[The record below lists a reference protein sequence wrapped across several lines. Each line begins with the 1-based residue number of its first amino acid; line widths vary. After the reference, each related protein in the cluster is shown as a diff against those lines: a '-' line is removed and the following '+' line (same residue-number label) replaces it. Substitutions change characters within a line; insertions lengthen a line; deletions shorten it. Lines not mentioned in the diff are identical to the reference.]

1 MRLVHKDTIKD
12 LLTRSTSNTGTA
24 CPQGS
29 CGAGRGGGRGTEPRA
44 ARQRWRQGMAAWW
57 CRLRRREWR
66 AWSWCCRRTPTT
78 RATPLVGRSWPGWRT
93 WPPSRPGAC
102 REGGIGAGGLGHS
115 CVVGAFWRWW
125 GDRDRRAAFGDGTG
139 GWQSHTCMVVL
150 GKGRHTSHKGPLALA
165 VMGTPH
171 GVTPALQPA
180 VPCPPHAACHRDV
193 PLPRAVAGRGPP
205 GAQSHRQ
212 QRLQEQV
219 SAGGSSSSLSHG
231 SPCLTPPSFP
241 PAWRWGSAPRPM
253 TRRCLSAG
261 GTSTVP
267 S

>member
-29 CGAGRGGGRGTEPRA
+29 CGARHGGGRGTEPRA

-139 GWQSHTCMVVL
+139 GWQSNAHGGAWEGQAHIPQGSPGSGCDGDTAWGDTCPAAGCAMPTPRCVPSRCSTSA
-150 GKGRHTSHKGPLALA
+150 GRRRS
-165 VMGTPH
+165 GTAWCSKPSST
-171 GVTPALQPA
+171 TPSRTGECWWQLLQPFSRLP
-180 VPCPPHAACHRDV
+180 VPHPFF
-193 PLPRAVAGRGPP
+193 
-205 GAQSHRQ
+205 
-212 QRLQEQV
+212 
-219 SAGGSSSSLSHG
+219 
-231 SPCLTPPSFP
+231 FP

-261 GTSTVP
+261 GTSTAP